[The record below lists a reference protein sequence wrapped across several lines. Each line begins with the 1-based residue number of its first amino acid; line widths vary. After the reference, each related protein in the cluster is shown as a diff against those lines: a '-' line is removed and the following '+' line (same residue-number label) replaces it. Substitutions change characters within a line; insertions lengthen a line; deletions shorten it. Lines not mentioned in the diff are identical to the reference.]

1 MNAQQQQ
8 KVAKSE
14 TKESEGSWKVLLPV
28 ILLLLVMM
36 GFGLS
41 LFFKKKPGKK
51 LSENKSLDKLNYV
64 KDVPAHNEELDM
76 DGLDD
81 LSAEEKE
88 YIMGVLQKTNV
99 VHSNY

>member
-1 MNAQQQQ
+1 MNVQQQ
-8 KVAKSE
+8 KVARTE
-14 TKESEGSWKVLLPV
+14 TKDSDGSWKVLLPV
-28 ILLLLVMM
+28 VLLLLAMA

-51 LSENKSLDKLNYV
+51 LSENKSLDKLDYV
-64 KDVPAHNEELDM
+64 KDVPTHNEEPDM
-76 DGLDD
+76 EGLDD

-88 YIMGVLQKTNV
+88 YIMSVLQKTNV